1 MDSMNIVFLMDPLE
15 RIDIHKDST
24 YVIMREAQERGH
36 AIFHLLPHNL
46 YVENGRVM
54 GKVCSVRFQEGE
66 KWYCLYDEET
76 VELKTMDAILMREDP
91 PFDMDYLYSTYL
103 LGFIERDVYIM
114 NSPRGIREANE
125 KLYALNFPELIPEYL
140 VTNQI
145 HMLKEFLHKVN
156 GKMVI
161 KPLDCC
167 GGSGV
172 FAIFSGDKNMNAMLE
187 MVTDNE
193 KKQILAQRYIPEIRK
208 GDKRLILLN
217 GEPIGAVNRVPSDE
231 EHRGNIHV
239 GASCVKAPIT
249 DRDLYIAKTVSERF
263 RSDGIYFAGLDIIGG
278 LITEINVTSPTG
290 VQEINNLNKTKLEEK
305 IVDFIEEKLG
315 IVSRKNFQVP
325 VRKTGNVRSC
335 VPSF

>member
-1 MDSMNIVFLMDPLE
+1 MNSLNIVFLMDPLE
-15 RIDIHKDST
+15 QIDIHTDTT

-46 YVENGRVM
+46 YIDCGKVM
-54 GKVCSVRFQEGE
+54 GKVCSVNFQDGD
-66 KWYCLYDEET
+66 KWYAFGEEET
-76 VELKTMDAILMREDP
+76 IELKEMDAILMREDP

-103 LGFIERDVYIM
+103 LGFIERDVFIM

-125 KLYALNFPELIPEYL
+125 KLYALNFPEIIPEYL
-140 VTNQI
+140 VTNNI
-145 HMLKEFLHKVN
+145 NLLKEFQHTVG
-156 GKMVI
+156 GKMVV

-187 MVTDNE
+187 MVTDDE

-217 GEPIGAVNRVPSDE
+217 GEPVGAVNRIPSDD

-239 GASCVKAPIT
+239 GARCVKAPIT
-249 DRDLYIAKTVSERF
+249 NRDLYIAKTVSERL

-290 VQEINNLNKTKLEEK
+290 VQEINSLNNTKLEEK

-315 IVSRKNFQVP
+315 LVSRRKFQLSA
-325 VRKTGNVRSC
+325 RKTSNVRSC
-335 VPSF
+335 LPSF